1 MNDLTARLHK
11 LATLLEEKGAE
22 LEGKRWSA
30 SVAAFNRALTRFEEA
45 AEDATRSLAPGLR
58 DLSRLLE
65 SPEKKL
71 LDEEVMKKLFKEVL
85 DMRASKDLPASR
97 LRAAFLAEVKVRGH
111 AKKALAGVLEA
122 LAERKAPKEKPSKDA
137 DKLRL
142 ELHRLGTLDDD
153 QRKYELARRF
163 SDKSDLKR
171 LAEAAGLPI
180 PEEAKKHTII
190 AAILAAAKR
199 VAGHTLSP

>member
-97 LRAAFLAEVKVRGH
+97 LR
-111 AKKALAGVLEA
+111 KKSHPRMLTSCVWNCTAW
-122 LAERKAPKEKPSKDA
+122 APWMTTSVNMNWHVVSA
-137 DKLRL
+137 
-142 ELHRLGTLDDD
+142 TS
-153 QRKYELARRF
+153 Q
-163 SDKSDLKR
+163 
-171 LAEAAGLPI
+171 I
-180 PEEAKKHTII
+180 
-190 AAILAAAKR
+190 
-199 VAGHTLSP
+199 